1 MPKAKKQVSSY
12 IADTQIVD
20 RAVVELQALTRPDVT
35 AYCRDRDILRLRKR
49 IYYALSTEQ
58 ELALIRFCDAIDD
71 VGFGITR
78 ELVQQQADFL
88 LADAH
93 DGDDP
98 PRVGTNWASR
108 WLSSQPKYYRT
119 KAKPMDLARKLAQ
132 SPEAILAW
140 YRKLWLTEQRL
151 GISDANKYNMDETG
165 IRIGVAKDSFVY
177 TRRGR
182 EVLIPTATNRELI
195 SLVECV
201 SATGVSLPPMLIMK
215 AKTIL
220 EQWVV
225 NLPSDYLINITN
237 SGYANDQTAIDW
249 IKHFNKMTA
258 AATLPK
264 TWRLLL
270 IDRHGSHLTAELAN
284 FYKSHYIQLYALPPH
299 TTHLLQPLDVGC
311 FQPLKWYHSRTLD
324 WASRTGA

>member
-49 IYYALSTEQ
+49 IYYAVRGGNNKSTRPSTNKKLSTEQ

-220 EQWVV
+220 EQWAVD
-225 NLPSDYLINITN
+225 LPSDYLINITD

-249 IKHFNKMTA
+249 IKHFDKMTA
-258 AATLPK
+258 AATLPE

-270 IDRHGSHLTAELAN
+270 ID
-284 FYKSHYIQLYALPPH
+284 
-299 TTHLLQPLDVGC
+299 
-311 FQPLKWYHSRTLD
+311 
-324 WASRTGA
+324 